1 MTWIVVFPKKVYR
14 WPAVTWKNAKKCS
27 ILLFIR
33 EIQIKASLRC
43 NYTPVKMTI
52 IKKSTNRKYWQGYGE
67 KGSVTIGGI
76 INWYSLCRKAWNFF
90 RVLKIKL
97 PYYPAV
103 PLLSIYLKK
112 LEILI
117 WKDTFTPVFMGKLFI
132 VANT

>member
-1 MTWIVVFPKKVYR
+1 
-14 WPAVTWKNAKKCS
+14 
-27 ILLFIR
+27 
-33 EIQIKASLRC
+33 
-43 NYTPVKMTI
+43 MTI

-76 INWYSLCRKAWNFF
+76 INWYSLCRKVWNFC

-103 PLLSIYLKK
+103 PLLSIYLKE

-117 WKDTFTPVFMGKLFI
+117 
-132 VANT
+132 